1 MKYNSMGLFDA
12 FFDKNNKFSLRMFN
26 RHKKE
31 LQIEIEDVQEDI
43 KASYKRKKG
52 WFKEWIKEVKE
63 YQQEI
68 MIQESLMNFFGYQ
81 K

>member
-1 MKYNSMGLFDA
+1 
-12 FFDKNNKFSLRMFN
+12 MFN